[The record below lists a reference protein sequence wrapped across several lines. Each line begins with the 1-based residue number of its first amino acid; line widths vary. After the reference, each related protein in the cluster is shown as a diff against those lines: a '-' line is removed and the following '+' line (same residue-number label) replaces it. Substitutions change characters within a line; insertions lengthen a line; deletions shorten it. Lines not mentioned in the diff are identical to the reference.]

1 MYFRKWA
8 SNQSKWVA
16 LKNRKHCLSAKST
29 HVELWSQI
37 WTDICCT
44 LYFLNDNSWVELPL
58 VYLTIFLPFDHK
70 RYFEAQTAAL
80 EGLHAII
87 CLMQTGIFWWNGVAV
102 FFIKEKNGST
112 KAFSAYANTS
122 WYLSHF
128 ITDRRRLF
136 HLVINNAL
144 RRTNDNYT
152 QRFPRNNFFHTNQH
166 LKYHTFS

>member
-1 MYFRKWA
+1 M
-8 SNQSKWVA
+8 S
-16 LKNRKHCLSAKST
+16 NRKHCLSAKST
-29 HVELWSQI
+29 HVELRSQI

-44 LYFLNDNSWVELPL
+44 LYFPNDNSWVELPL

-87 CLMQTGIFWWNGVAV
+87 WLMQTGIFWWNGVAPR
-102 FFIKEKNGST
+102 KRSLLT
-112 KAFSAYANTS
+112 KNTS
-122 WYLSHF
+122 WYLSHS
-128 ITDRRRLF
+128 ISDRRHLF

-152 QRFPRNNFFHTNQH
+152 QRFPRNNFFQTNQH